1 MRINYGT
8 GHVQTSSV
16 CEIIF
21 QPFMS
26 THRDG
31 NYVRE
36 RTYSIIRCFAYHCHH
51 LLNATSGSLR
61 KVVYFFMCPL
71 AFWDFWQWSNS
82 LNLFWKVIHLIS
94 FYIVKSHWLN
104 KECIIYL
111 LVTQD
116 CRVAW
121 YLSDVHS
128 HTSVCVLH
136 CEPAIPPV
144 QSESPCG
151 QLSPK
156 FIPVIKVYLQ
166 L

>member
-1 MRINYGT
+1 MWNHLNHLCRHIGMETMYGK
-8 GHVQTSSV
+8 GHIQSFVVS
-16 CEIIF
+16 
-21 QPFMS
+21 P
-26 THRDG
+26 
-31 NYVRE
+31 
-36 RTYSIIRCFAYHCHH
+36 H
-51 LLNATSGSLR
+51 LLTATSGSLR
-61 KVVYFFMCPL
+61 KVVYLFMCPL
-71 AFWDFWQWSNS
+71 TFWDFWQWSNS

-128 HTSVCVLH
+128 HTAVCVLH